1 MTDSPLQPFLQE
13 RDRLAV
19 SGWEPGDERSLS
31 DLLDTAITALAGPLP
46 SGYAVVAIGG
56 YGRQVMA
63 LRSDVDL
70 LFLHPEDG
78 AGDIEQRVLRPL
90 WDARLKVGHLSNT
103 PRAARVFAGTRLDA
117 ISTFLTAR
125 LLTGDAETFDE
136 FWRLFVGLLEKE
148 HAQIVSMLAAEER
161 ARRSDERRRLMAADL
176 KVGRGGMRTIDLLDW
191 RSRLFGL
198 QSAPTAAPEPER
210 ELRVELTR
218 IRSAVHAA
226 SGRLYDRYDFEL
238 REPAARYLETDVS
251 TLGRRVLELRRRAEQ
266 LADEQ
271 WPEIRGSRIQ
281 APPDRPITAADLM
294 NRHPMTEAAF
304 DEFLARTVPSWSR
317 LRDTPHI
324 VPFHAYGVAEHSL
337 ACVDEMTKL
346 TTEPD
351 DGLAA
356 EIMSWFGDTAALT
369 WAALLHD
376 VGKGMPG
383 PHARTGA
390 RLVRDEIAVEL
401 PERDLVEQLVEHH
414 LLLADLATRYDLDDP
429 GVVSWVADRIA
440 DGRSLGALYLLTVAD
455 SRATGTDT
463 WTPWRAELV
472 RRAYRRM
479 ERELRRR
486 AMPEEL
492 QVEVLTDQVLAAG
505 PSDLTRREVETHLA
519 GFGRVYRS
527 SYSPEEIISHI
538 QLARRPLDVG
548 GVTVE
553 TTPGSPA
560 SMVVTTTDR
569 PRLLIAVA
577 GTLALNR
584 ISILDARFA
593 TRTDGRVFDTF
604 GIVAHDGHDLGDDEL
619 RGIAR
624 SVAESVRRGSD
635 LGPAVLSKQRAYRDT
650 SRPGIEPVVE
660 IEPSG
665 VGGGKITVEA
675 ADRLGLVHDLGLVF
689 ERYGMPITRARVDTR
704 AGVAYD
710 VFWVDRLPADRRP
723 LEADLLTALDAERAG
738 A

>member
-1 MTDSPLQPFLQE
+1 MTGSPLQPFLDE
-13 RDRLAV
+13 RDRLAA
-19 SGWEPGDERSLS
+19 STWSLGDERRLPE
-31 DLLDTAITALAGPLP
+31 LLDAAITSFAGPMP
-46 SGYAVVAIGG
+46 PGYAVAAIGG

-63 LRSDVDL
+63 LHSDVDL
-70 LFLHPEDG
+70 LFLHPEDSD
-78 AGDIEQRVLRPL
+78 GDIEQRVLRPL

-103 PRAARVFAGTRLDA
+103 PRAARLFAGTRLDA

-125 LLTGDAETFDE
+125 LLTGDEDTFDE
-136 FWRLFVGLLEKE
+136 FWKLFVGLLEKE

-161 ARRSDERRRLMAADL
+161 TRRSEEPRRLMAADL

-191 RSRLFGL
+191 RSRLFEL

-210 ELRVELTR
+210 ELRMELTR
-218 IRSAVHAA
+218 IRSALHAA

-238 REPAARYLETDVS
+238 REPASRYLGADVA

-266 LADEQ
+266 LVDEQ
-271 WPEIRGSRIQ
+271 WPEIRAGRMSE
-281 APPDRPITAADLM
+281 PPDRPITAADLT
-294 NRHPMTEAAF
+294 NRHLMTESAF
-304 DEFLARTVPSWSR
+304 DTFITRAVPSWRR
-317 LRDTPHI
+317 LQDTPHI
-324 VPFHAYGVAEHSL
+324 VPFHAYGVADHSL
-337 ACVDEMTKL
+337 ACVDEMTRL
-346 TTEPD
+346 TTDPD

-356 EIMSWFGDTAALT
+356 EIMSDFGDTEPLT

-376 VGKGMPG
+376 VGKGTHG
-383 PHARTGA
+383 PHGRTGA
-390 RLVRDEIAVEL
+390 RMVRDEVRIDL
-401 PERDLVEQLVEHH
+401 PERGLIERLVEHH

-429 GVVSWVADRIA
+429 GVVSWVADRIP
-440 DGRSLGALYLLTVAD
+440 DGRTLGSLYLLTVAD

-463 WTPWRAELV
+463 WSAWRAELV
-472 RRAYRRM
+472 RRAYRRL

-486 AMPEEL
+486 SMPEEL
-492 QVEVLTDQVLAAG
+492 QVEILADRVLAVG
-505 PSDLTRREVETHLA
+505 SDLTRGEVETHLS
-519 GFGRVYRS
+519 GFGRMYRS
-527 SYSPEEIISHI
+527 SHSPEEIVAHMR
-538 QLARRPLDVG
+538 LARRPLDVG

-553 TTPGSPA
+553 TTPGNPA
-560 SMVVTTTDR
+560 SMIVTTIDR

-604 GIVAHDGHDLGDDEL
+604 GIVADDGHDLENDEL
-619 RGIAR
+619 SGIAR

-650 SRPGIEPVVE
+650 SRAGIEPVVE

-665 VGGGKITVEA
+665 VGGGMITVEA

-723 LEADLLTALDAERAG
+723 LEADLESALDAGSET
-738 A
+738 